1 MPTTK
6 LLEKLLEIERSLGRV
21 DSTALRHM
29 LIDAETHLLQLQQEV
44 IVLLEEM
51 GRLRQEQAASATA
64 PLAPRGCFTSWAAPQ
79 AAVTLSE
86 RAS

>member
-29 LIDAETHLLQLQQEV
+29 LIDAETHLLKLQQEV
-44 IVLLEEM
+44 IVLLDEM
-51 GRLRQEQAASATA
+51 SRLRQEHAANATA
-64 PLAPRGCFTSWAAPQ
+64 PLPRRGPVTSWAAPQ
-79 AAVTLSE
+79 AAVTLTE